1 MADLRYA
8 RHRWQDDIERQ
19 VQAQPVGAN
28 MNDVKQIL
36 CIKWGTMYDPE
47 YVNCLYGMISRN
59 LSYPF
64 RLFCMTDNTE
74 GIRSEVECLP
84 LPQLGFEVP
93 PGAPGKWP
101 KQALWRRDLFGLQG
115 VALFL
120 DLDSVIVDSID
131 CYFEYGDRED
141 VITARNW
148 VKPWLRGAQTSVFR
162 FPIGAHP
169 YMLEN
174 LQKDPDLCVKYQFE
188 QNYVTHH
195 INGGIKFWPGAWTR
209 HFRRHCMGQWPM
221 RYLRPPRL
229 PRGSRIVTFPGSP
242 KPPDAIEGRWSA
254 NDVHRTPAEQLRWA
268 FSLPTRKQRS
278 KAVRR
283 YLRPSAWVAEHWKP

>member
-1 MADLRYA
+1 
-8 RHRWQDDIERQ
+8 
-19 VQAQPVGAN
+19 
-28 MNDVKQIL
+28 MNNVKQIL
-36 CIKWGTMYDPE
+36 CMKWGTMYGPE
-47 YVNCLYGMISRN
+47 YVNNLQGMVSRN
-59 LSYPF
+59 LASPF
-64 RLFCMTDNTE
+64 KLFCMTDNTD

-101 KQALWRRDLFGLQG
+101 KQALWNRDLFGLEG

-120 DLDSVIVDSID
+120 DLDSVIVDALD
-131 CYFEYGDRED
+131 PYFEYGDQTE

-169 YMLEN
+169 YMLED
-174 LQKDPDLCVKYQFE
+174 LQENPELCVKYQFE
-188 QNYVTHH
+188 QNYVSHH
-195 INGGIKFWPGAWTR
+195 LKGGVKFWPSAWTR

-229 PRGSRIVTFPGSP
+229 PQGCRIVTFPGSP
-242 KPPDAIEGRWSA
+242 KPPDAIAGRWSGKQVA
-254 NDVHRTPAEQLRWA
+254 RRPMEQLRWA
-268 FSLPTRKQRS
+268 FSQPTRKRRS
-278 KAVRR
+278 KELHR
-283 YLRPSAWVAEHWKP
+283 YLQSCDWVGEHWKS

>member
-1 MADLRYA
+1 MD
-8 RHRWQDDIERQ
+8 
-19 VQAQPVGAN
+19 
-28 MNDVKQIL
+28 DVKQIL
-36 CIKWGTMYDPE
+36 CMKWGAMYGPE

-59 LSYPF
+59 LSSPF
-64 RLFCMTDNTE
+64 RLFCMTDNTD

-101 KQALWRRDLFGLQG
+101 KQALWSRDLFGLKG

-131 CYFEYGDRED
+131 CYFEYGDEKD

-162 FPIGAHP
+162 FPVGAHP
-169 YMLEN
+169 YMLED
-174 LQKDPDLCVKYQFE
+174 LQENPDLCVKYQFE

-195 INGGIKFWPGAWTR
+195 IRGGVKFWPNAWTR

-229 PRGSRIVTFPGSP
+229 PYKCRIVTFPGSP
-242 KPPDAIEGRWSA
+242 KPPDAIEGRWSEHSMA
-254 NDVHRTPAEQLRWA
+254 RTPLEQLRWA
-268 FSLPTRKQRS
+268 FSQPTSKLRS
-278 KAVRR
+278 KALHRYVQPCDWVRE
-283 YLRPSAWVAEHWKP
+283 YWRP